1 MSNRTVLV
9 LVVLVLVVGLQAGA
23 YLARVHDPA
32 CREAQV
38 VRLRAPRLLLRIPVT
53 VTAYSSTPDQ
63 TDASPD
69 IAAWGD
75 NVWRLQGIGTPAV
88 AISRD
93 LEPWLR
99 PGATVHLVA
108 DRMAERWER
117 RVDLWFAS
125 RGEAARWGVRRGVLV
140 VEP

>member
-1 MSNRTVLV
+1 MSPRAALV
-9 LVVLVLVVGLQAGA
+9 LVVLALVVGMRAGVW
-23 YLARVHDPA
+23 LALANDPV
-32 CREAQV
+32 CQGVSV
-38 VRLRAPRLLLRIPVT
+38 VQLRAPRLLVQIPVT

-69 IAAWGD
+69 VAAWGD

-88 AISRD
+88 AVSRD

-99 PGATVHLVA
+99 PGSTVHLVA
-108 DRMAERWER
+108 DRMHERWER
-117 RVDLWFAS
+117 RIDLWFAS
-125 RGEAARWGVRRGVLV
+125 RGEAVRWGVRRGVLV